1 MANLYDTSA
10 LKSFNEKDYI
20 NKMYDSYAD
29 SQKKLLEK
37 NYTDSGAQL
46 NTEKQS
52 VQRQTDDYVKRTLVE
67 SIKGQGTYAGPKLS
81 SGASAQARLVRDNAR
96 KANVTTLQ
104 GKQND
109 ANMEIERQRKLL
121 ADQYSA
127 AIKKATADNDMA
139 RAQDLYEAAK
149 AEEEQLLGYRKS
161 ISSLLAQKGDT
172 SVQDSLLKGE
182 TPSPDYTGETWA
194 QVLKNEGSINE
205 IYDKQLESER
215 LGLQMEHDKSVSDL
229 DAEQQKNR
237 AETDRRLTEA
247 YVDALKKNRNYQEV
261 QSAYGQGSGMAAQ
274 ARLARETELQK
285 KLTDL
290 RSVQLGTDAD
300 IGMQRYD
307 LGQTYR
313 DQLAKSQADISAKR
327 IAALY
332 EAAEKEEQALA
343 DTQQTIGQQLAKQNN
358 YSVLGKLY
366 GLTQD
371 QIDRIQ
377 GTGRYAPQPVYYG
390 GGGGSSYRYSGGGDD
405 AESSVGTSHKTT
417 PTTDIWYRGSQYSGV
432 GAVAQRV
439 AAANAAATQKAGDL
453 MWKRHS

>member
-1 MANLYDTSA
+1 MVEAGEGRRNFVSSGFLRLDKILGGGFIRGGLYILGARPAVGKSTFSINLADNIQGNCLFVSLEMTPEQITS
-10 LKSFNEKDYI
+10 
-20 NKMYDSYAD
+20 
-29 SQKKLLEK
+29 
-37 NYTDSGAQL
+37 
-46 NTEKQS
+46 
-52 VQRQTDDYVKRTLVE
+52 KRVSRLT
-67 SIKGQGTYAGPKLS
+67 GLS
-81 SGASAQARLVRDNAR
+81 SARLLSGRVSEEDWTRIAMASNA
-96 KANVTTLQ
+96 
-104 GKQND
+104 D
-109 ANMEIERQRKLL
+109 MEIERQRKLL

-149 AEEEQLLGYRKS
+149 AEDEQLLGYRKS

-172 SVQDSLLKGE
+172 SVQDSFLKGE
-182 TPSPDYTGETWA
+182 TPSPDYSGETWA

-205 IYDKQLESER
+205 IYDKQLESEL
-215 LGLQMEHDKSVSDL
+215 LGLQMEHDKSMSDL

-247 YVDALKKNRNYQEV
+247 YVDALKKNRNYQEL
-261 QSAYGQGSGMAAQ
+261 QTAYGQGSGTAAQ

-313 DQLAKSQADISAKR
+313 DQLAK
-327 IAALY
+327 
-332 EAAEKEEQALA
+332 
-343 DTQQTIGQQLAKQNN
+343 QNN

-390 GGGGSSYRYSGGGDD
+390 GAVRRAEHSPCFGIPIQRRQYPD
-405 AESSVGTSHKTT
+405 AYHPEWAVG
-417 PTTDIWYRGSQYSGV
+417 PIPV
-432 GAVAQRV
+432 C
-439 AAANAAATQKAGDL
+439 L
-453 MWKRHS
+453 